1 MIILKQPLATTVG
14 NFILSTIQY
23 PQQEKEEALKPLC
36 GLIEKGLPC
45 IMHDEDLD
53 GDQHMAS
60 SSEADLAQP
69 NNLAN
74 VTSTMT
80 NIVSAEL
87 TEIIST
93 AKSSSKWT
101 ELVSDQLEDISE
113 VIDTTM
119 SVLGQLVGDGTQE
132 EEEEEEEETQKN
144 VEMLQTPKATTTAA
158 TNPSANNKGNVYG
171 EPGPWNSGD
180 VLKNLSEMVKKE
192 DVDQEH
198 PTRWNL
204 NRAQLMKLLD
214 CHQWM
219 RKNATELTVLMDL
232 VSNLTGKQT
241 LQMGIPS
248 QMIPLWINMVGEAA
262 MSMLQQGEQM
272 KDQDVLLSTSI
283 IADAVIGPLTEKLKD
298 KDNPLKPEEMISL
311 LNLSIT
317 KSRYNVSRLAT
328 LAKDGKT
335 ADDYVRDELE
345 KMDKDF
351 MGDFD
356 LEMVVEGLKSV
367 HLTMKKPMLWVC
379 CKQPPTS
386 HEWKS

>member
-74 VTSTMT
+74 VTSKRT
-80 NIVSAEL
+80 NRVSAEL
-87 TEIIST
+87 TEIISR
-93 AKSSSKWT
+93 AKSSSTWT

-113 VIDTTM
+113 VITM
-119 SVLGQLVGDGTQE
+119 SVLGQLVGDGT
-132 EEEEEEEETQKN
+132 EEEEETRKN
-144 VEMLQTPKATTTAA
+144 VEMLQTPKATTT
-158 TNPSANNKGNVYG
+158 TNPSHQQQKGNVHG
-171 EPGPWNSGD
+171 EPGPWNAGE
-180 VLKNLSEMVKKE
+180 VLKDLSEMVKKE
-192 DVDQEH
+192 EDQAH
-198 PTRWNL
+198 PPGWNL
-204 NRAQLMKLLD
+204 NRAQLMKMLD

-219 RKNATELTVLMDL
+219 RKNATELTMLMDI
-232 VSNLTGKQT
+232 VRDLTGNET

-248 QMIPLWINMVGEAA
+248 QMIPRWINMVGEAA
-262 MSMLQQGEQM
+262 MRMLQQGEQM